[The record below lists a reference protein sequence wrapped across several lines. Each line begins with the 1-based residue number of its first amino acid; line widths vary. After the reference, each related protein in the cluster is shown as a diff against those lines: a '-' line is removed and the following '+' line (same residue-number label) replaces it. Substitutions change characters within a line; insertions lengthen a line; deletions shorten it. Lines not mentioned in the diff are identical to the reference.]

1 MKYLRNFWRTIE
13 VSLFNSEINLI
24 LNWSANCVIAGVNR
38 EKTLA
43 VNNANLYVPFQTLS
57 IHNNVTLLDQ
67 LKSDFKI
74 TINWKKML
82 NETVP

>member
-1 MKYLRNFWRTIE
+1 M
-13 VSLFNSEINLI
+13 SLLNCEITPI

-43 VNNANLYVPFQTLS
+43 VNNTNLYVPFETLS
-57 IHNNVTLLDQ
+57 THNNVKLLDQ

-74 TINWKKML
+74 TINWKKC
-82 NETVP
+82 